1 MVEIRQ
7 AERIGHGIELV
18 IRQLR
23 HQILCKDERIE
34 IRRIERQTEPLGR
47 RRQEADIEIG
57 IMRTQHAP
65 AAEGQKFRQ
74 HLRNGRCI
82 RHHGVRDA
90 GKVDDLLR
98 MERPGFTK
106 AWNVSTTC
114 PSRRITAPISVISS
128 C

>member
-57 IMRTQHAP
+57 IMRTARARRRRPEIP
-65 AAEGQKFRQ
+65 AAPE
-74 HLRNGRCI
+74 NGRCV

-98 MERPGFTK
+98 DGAAGVHEGL
-106 AWNVSTTC
+106 NVSTTC